1 MSRRWFCLASVLA
14 VTVLM
19 VAADATQAQGL
30 RRFGRRNRDFNNGNY
45 YDNGP
50 MAPLDRSTTLPDMQG
65 PESRS
70 FYRGPGE
77 MEGPQNEM
85 HAYLEVRLPPSATVT
100 IEGERT
106 TQSGTRRL
114 FVSPPVEP
122 GHRYVYDLTARWME
136 DGREVVRTEQVHVS
150 PGRTTI
156 VDLRTMAPEP
166 EQQPMRSGRVRRRA

>member
-30 RRFGRRNRDFNNGNY
+30 RLFGRRNRDYNNNGYY

-65 PESRS
+65 RESRS
-70 FYRGPGE
+70 YYRGPGE
-77 MEGPQNEM
+77 MEGPQNEK
-85 HAYLEVRLPPSATVT
+85 HAYLEVRLPPSATIT

-106 TQSGTRRL
+106 TQMGPRRL

-122 GHRYVYDLTARWME
+122 GHNYIYDLTARWME
-136 DGREVVRTEQVHVS
+136 DGREVVRTEKVQVH
-150 PGRTTI
+150 PGRTTV
-156 VDLRTMAPEP
+156 VDLRPMVP
-166 EQQPMRSGRVRRRA
+166 EQEQPMRSGRVRRRA